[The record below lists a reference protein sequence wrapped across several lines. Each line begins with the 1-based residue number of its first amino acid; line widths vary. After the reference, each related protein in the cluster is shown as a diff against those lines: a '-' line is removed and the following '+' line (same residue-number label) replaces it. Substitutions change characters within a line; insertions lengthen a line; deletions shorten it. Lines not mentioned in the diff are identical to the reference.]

1 MKKNIIKPELVSPA
15 GDWPSLVAAVES
27 GADSVYFG
35 VKILNMRNLA
45 ANFDITELP
54 KIMRFLHDNNKKGYL
69 ALNVIV
75 MDKELL
81 KVERILRAAKKAG
94 VDAIILWDM
103 AVFSIAKRLGLKIHL
118 STQASVSNKEALL
131 FFSKLGA
138 RRIVLARECSLED
151 IRSIT
156 GYIAKEG
163 LSCEIETFIHG
174 AMCVSIS
181 GRCFLSE
188 HSFGKSANKGQCL
201 QPCRRE
207 YYISDV
213 EGEISY
219 RLGRDYVLSPKDICA
234 IDFIDGLI
242 AAGIHAFKIEG
253 RMKSA
258 EYVKVATSVYRK
270 AIDLAL
276 KGSLSEKLKK
286 DLKKELET
294 VYNRGFSKGFLFGV
308 PIGETSKGGEHTHE
322 KVFIGKVTKFFK
334 KISVARIK
342 IFDRAFKVGDDIMF
356 IGKNTPA
363 RRVSVG
369 QIEHRH
375 KPIRKALRG
384 EEVGV
389 KLPFSVRLN
398 DKVFLWRKKSDH
410 DNIQCN

>member
-1 MKKNIIKPELVSPA
+1 MKKIIVKPELVSPA
-15 GDWPSLVAAVES
+15 GDWPSLVAAVEA

-35 VKILNMRNLA
+35 VKILNMRDLA
-45 ANFDITELP
+45 TNFDITELP
-54 KIMRFLHDNNKKGYL
+54 KIMKFLHDNNKKGYL

-75 MDKELL
+75 MDKELV
-81 KVERILRAAKKAG
+81 KVERILLAAKKAG
-94 VDAIILWDM
+94 MDAVILWDM

-138 RRIVLARECSLED
+138 KRIVLARECSLED
-151 IRSIT
+151 IKAIT
-156 GYIAKEG
+156 GYIAKER
-163 LSCEIETFIHG
+163 LRCEIETFIHG

-213 EGEISY
+213 EGEVSY

-234 IDFIDGLI
+234 IDFIDVLI
-242 AAGIHAFKIEG
+242 ASGMHAFKIEG

-258 EYVKVATSVYRK
+258 EYARVVTSVYRK
-270 AIDLAL
+270 AIDAAL
-276 KGSLSEKLKK
+276 KNSLSVSLKK
-286 DLKKELET
+286 ELKKELET

-308 PIGETSKGGEHTHE
+308 PMGEPSKGAEHTHE
-322 KVFIGKVTKFFK
+322 KVFIGEVTKFFK

-342 IFDRAFKVGDDIMF
+342 IFDHPFKTGDDIMF

-363 RRVSVG
+363 RTVSVS

-375 KPIRKALRG
+375 KPRKKAMRG

-389 KLPFSVRLN
+389 KLPFFVRLN
-398 DKVFLWRKKSDH
+398 DKVFLWRKKIGS
-410 DNIQCN
+410 

>member
-151 IRSIT
+151 IKAIT
-156 GYIAKEG
+156 GYIAKER